1 MNLIEKVYQEMSTD
15 ADGNDKQAVILKKEY
30 IDATQ
35 DQQQAIDRVFI
46 ALCGWSVRGSSI
58 RIWTHHCA
66 KTSEKGM

>member
-35 DQQQAIDRVFI
+35 QPASEHPLRQ
-46 ALCGWSVRGSSI
+46 
-58 RIWTHHCA
+58 CA
-66 KTSEKGM
+66 RKPTVLWQPP